1 MKEDVNS
8 ADMLGVIDT
17 VFINSKP
24 VLSYVPFLTVTSIFR
39 GRTDRHIKEKNKVV
53 RQGCSVS
60 LITAS
65 AAPKVMSLIPRECLD

>member
-1 MKEDVNS
+1 MKDDVKS

-17 VFINSKP
+17 VFINSMP

-53 RQGCSVS
+53 R
-60 LITAS
+60 
-65 AAPKVMSLIPRECLD
+65 